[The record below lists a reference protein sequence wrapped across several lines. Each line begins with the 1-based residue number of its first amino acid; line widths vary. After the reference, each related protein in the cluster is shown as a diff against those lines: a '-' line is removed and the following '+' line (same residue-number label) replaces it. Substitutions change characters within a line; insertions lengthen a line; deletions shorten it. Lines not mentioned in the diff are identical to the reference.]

1 MCRSSSS
8 VVSKMSSHWGTGK
21 RIILLRNGKLCNVW
35 IAKILA
41 LLLGTI
47 TGRVK
52 EDILVII
59 PFMMIRK
66 FSGDIMQKIY
76 GYVWHAPRYYCFCA
90 YWFLVVYLPIRYWC
104 LQHWR
109 QVCNL
114 IIFSPIDHENK
125 VLSIK
130 ERKVYQNVTGILT
143 CSLYGVVM
151 IMKYN
156 GLRNEAVCISVGI
169 LLTAGLQVPC
179 IVKKFV
185 REWPNSRKNVVWS
198 KMCWNHGNIRDNK
211 TVIDFTND

>member
-1 MCRSSSS
+1 MQKCAEAVAVWLVRCQVIEEQEKELYCYAMESFVMFWSP
-8 VVSKMSSHWGTGK
+8 M
-21 RIILLRNGKLCNVW
+21 ILS
-35 IAKILA
+35 

-47 TGRVK
+47 MGRVK
-52 EDILVII
+52 EGILVII

-66 FSGDIMQKIY
+66 FSG
-76 GYVWHAPRYYCFCA
+76 GYHAKNLWICLTCSSLLL
-90 YWFLVVYLPIRYWC
+90 FLCILISCSLSANTVLM
-104 LQHWR
+104 LATLAASL
-109 QVCNL
+109 NL

-185 REWPNSRKNVVWS
+185 RE
-198 KMCWNHGNIRDNK
+198 
-211 TVIDFTND
+211 

>member
-1 MCRSSSS
+1 MQKCAEA
-8 VVSKMSSHWGTGK
+8 VA
-21 RIILLRNGKLCNVW
+21 VW
-35 IAKILA
+35 LVRCQVIEEQEKELYCYAMESFVMFWSPMILA

-47 TGRVK
+47 MGRVK
-52 EDILVII
+52 EGILVII

-66 FSGDIMQKIY
+66 FSG
-76 GYVWHAPRYYCFCA
+76 GYHAKNLWICLTCSSLLL
-90 YWFLVVYLPIRYWC
+90 FLCILISCSLSANTVLM
-104 LQHWR
+104 LATLAASL
-109 QVCNL
+109 NL

-179 IVKKFV
+179 IVKNLNSFLKFPC
-185 REWPNSRKNVVWS
+185 EGES
-198 KMCWNHGNIRDNK
+198 
-211 TVIDFTND
+211 

>member
-1 MCRSSSS
+1 MQKCAEA
-8 VVSKMSSHWGTGK
+8 VA
-21 RIILLRNGKLCNVW
+21 VW
-35 IAKILA
+35 LVRCQVIEEQEKELYCYAMESFVMFWSPMILA

-47 TGRVK
+47 MGRVK
-52 EDILVII
+52 EGILVII

-66 FSGDIMQKIY
+66 FSG
-76 GYVWHAPRYYCFCA
+76 GYHAKNLWICLTCSSLLL
-90 YWFLVVYLPIRYWC
+90 FLCILISCSLSANTVLM
-104 LQHWR
+104 LTTLAASL
-109 QVCNL
+109 NL

-185 REWPNSRKNVVWS
+185 RE
-198 KMCWNHGNIRDNK
+198 
-211 TVIDFTND
+211 

>member
-1 MCRSSSS
+1 MQKCAEA
-8 VVSKMSSHWGTGK
+8 VA
-21 RIILLRNGKLCNVW
+21 VW
-35 IAKILA
+35 LVRCQVIEEQEKELYCYAMESFVMFWSPMILA

-47 TGRVK
+47 MGRVK
-52 EDILVII
+52 EGILVII

-66 FSGDIMQKIY
+66 FSG
-76 GYVWHAPRYYCFCA
+76 GYHAKNLWICLTCSSLLL
-90 YWFLVVYLPIRYWC
+90 FLCILISCSLSANTVLM
-104 LQHWR
+104 LATLAASL
-109 QVCNL
+109 NL

-179 IVKKFV
+179 IEKKFV
-185 REWPNSRKNVVWS
+185 RE
-198 KMCWNHGNIRDNK
+198 
-211 TVIDFTND
+211 

>member
-1 MCRSSSS
+1 MQKCAEA
-8 VVSKMSSHWGTGK
+8 VA
-21 RIILLRNGKLCNVW
+21 VW
-35 IAKILA
+35 LVRCQVIEEQEKELYCYAMESFVMLWSPMILA

-52 EDILVII
+52 EGILVII

-66 FSGDIMQKIY
+66 FSG
-76 GYVWHAPRYYCFCA
+76 GYHAKSLWICLTCSSLLL
-90 YWFLVVYLPIRYWC
+90 FLCILISC
-104 LQHWR
+104 SLSANTILMLATLAASL
-109 QVCNL
+109 NL

-185 REWPNSRKNVVWS
+185 REWPNSRK
-198 KMCWNHGNIRDNK
+198 KRRLA
-211 TVIDFTND
+211 

>member
-1 MCRSSSS
+1 M
-8 VVSKMSSHWGTGK
+8 TG
-21 RIILLRNGKLCNVW
+21 VQ
-35 IAKILA
+35 
-41 LLLGTI
+41 T
-47 TGRVK
+47 
-52 EDILVII
+52 
-59 PFMMIRK
+59 
-66 FSGDIMQKIY
+66 
-76 GYVWHAPRYYCFCA
+76 CA
-90 YWFLVVYLPIRYWC
+90 LPISAS
-104 LQHWR
+104 L
-109 QVCNL
+109 NL

-185 REWPNSRKNVVWS
+185 RE
-198 KMCWNHGNIRDNK
+198 
-211 TVIDFTND
+211 

>member
-1 MCRSSSS
+1 MQKCAEA
-8 VVSKMSSHWGTGK
+8 VA
-21 RIILLRNGKLCNVW
+21 VW
-35 IAKILA
+35 LVRCQVIEEQEKELYCYAMESFVMFWSPMILA

-47 TGRVK
+47 MGRVK
-52 EDILVII
+52 EGILVII

-66 FSGDIMQKIY
+66 FSG
-76 GYVWHAPRYYCFCA
+76 GYHAKNLWICLTCSSLLL
-90 YWFLVVYLPIRYWC
+90 FLCILISCSLSANTVLM
-104 LQHWR
+104 LATLAASL
-109 QVCNL
+109 NL

-169 LLTAGLQVPC
+169 LLTAGLPSAMYC
-179 IVKKFV
+179 KKICE
-185 REWPNSRKNVVWS
+185 RMTKQ
-198 KMCWNHGNIRDNK
+198 
-211 TVIDFTND
+211 

>member
-1 MCRSSSS
+1 MQKCAEA
-8 VVSKMSSHWGTGK
+8 VA
-21 RIILLRNGKLCNVW
+21 VW
-35 IAKILA
+35 LVRCQVIEEQEKELYCYAMESFVMFWSPMILA

-47 TGRVK
+47 MGRVK
-52 EDILVII
+52 EGILVII

-66 FSGDIMQKIY
+66 FSG
-76 GYVWHAPRYYCFCA
+76 GYHAKNLWICLTCSSLLL
-90 YWFLVVYLPIRYWC
+90 FLCILISCSLSANTVLM
-104 LQHWR
+104 LATLAASL
-109 QVCNL
+109 NL

-185 REWPNSRKNVVWS
+185 REWPNSRK
-198 KMCWNHGNIRDNK
+198 KHRLA
-211 TVIDFTND
+211 